1 MFVAAHQY
9 LGDTGMWDG
18 IIANCYQEIWFT
30 VAGALVHQRVA
41 NLTQQRRVGLAERE
55 IKTNASGFT

>member
-1 MFVAAHQY
+1 MIDAAHQY

-18 IIANCYQEIWFT
+18 IIANCYQEIGFT

-41 NLTQQRRVGLAERE
+41 ISVPRQEAEAMNAVRRRVG
-55 IKTNASGFT
+55 KGN